1 MVVTIKDIARKTG
14 VAASTVSRVLGNKQ
28 SGYSQATAA
37 KVRAAAKELGYKRN
51 QAAVELVKQRSNVI
65 ATVVSSVKT
74 SFSGQI
80 IDGIQSEAIK
90 HGLNLIIIYSN
101 SADPVEQRRAL
112 MTAIERPVRG
122 ILLLSIALSA
132 ENLELLQESQI
143 PFCFLSIGFNDQ
155 RFPFIS
161 SDDRQIGYQA
171 TQLLLAKGHRKI
183 GLAAIDKYPYTGRL
197 RLEGYREALK
207 EAGITP
213 KDDWVQLGDYSYT
226 SGQAAMKAYGGKT
239 KLTGI
244 IAGSDE
250 AAVGILNQARDF
262 GLNIPDDLSIV
273 SIDGTEICEMVQP
286 QLTSVTQAFYKMGVE
301 GVKRLE
307 APDAEKKI
315 VSKQQIYTSIS
326 IVERES
332 VRDIGHQDK

>member
-1 MVVTIKDIARKTG
+1 MVATIKDIARKTG

-51 QAAVELVKQRSNVI
+51 QAAVELVKQRSNII

-132 ENLELLQESQI
+132 ENLELLQE
-143 PFCFLSIGFNDQ
+143 LSLIH
-155 RFPFIS
+155 I
-161 SDDRQIGYQA
+161 
-171 TQLLLAKGHRKI
+171 
-183 GLAAIDKYPYTGRL
+183 
-197 RLEGYREALK
+197 
-207 EAGITP
+207 
-213 KDDWVQLGDYSYT
+213 
-226 SGQAAMKAYGGKT
+226 
-239 KLTGI
+239 
-244 IAGSDE
+244 
-250 AAVGILNQARDF
+250 
-262 GLNIPDDLSIV
+262 
-273 SIDGTEICEMVQP
+273 
-286 QLTSVTQAFYKMGVE
+286 
-301 GVKRLE
+301 
-307 APDAEKKI
+307 
-315 VSKQQIYTSIS
+315 
-326 IVERES
+326 
-332 VRDIGHQDK
+332 